1 MVNLTSVSVVFCKT
15 LRKHFLRKQRVW
27 SCLLLFSTHGC
38 DMKKIKICLLKQLS
52 QIIKHCSNS
61 LNWSRIEHILFE
73 LFRNNRIPC
82 KVNNMFSLSVRIFR
96 NSKVG
101 KNSKLFFFCFFFLYY
116 LCFYHCSKIH
126 FPQTFTQNGEATYT
140 FQFGFAFFCFF
151 LLFLFNYDRWIDIWK
166 INRMIRHRRN
176 SGFKFP

>member
-1 MVNLTSVSVVFCKT
+1 
-15 LRKHFLRKQRVW
+15 
-27 SCLLLFSTHGC
+27 
-38 DMKKIKICLLKQLS
+38 MKKIKICLLKQLS
-52 QIIKHCSNS
+52 QRIKHCSNS

-82 KVNNMFSLSVRIFR
+82 KVNNMFSLSVRIVR

-101 KNSKLFFFCFFFLYY
+101 KNSKLFFFCFFFSL
-116 LCFYHCSKIH
+116 LLLVYHCSKIH

-151 LLFLFNYDRWIDIWK
+151 CLITIDGLTFERSTGWLDIEETVASSFHSQ
-166 INRMIRHRRN
+166 RLML
-176 SGFKFP
+176 